1 MLYAY
6 IKIITT
12 DNVRYPEKRRQR
24 KGKHLTTRIK
34 LVNPDHVK
42 KTDVVQ
48 DLQKNE
54 MIVEKV
60 SGLINGVR

>member
-1 MLYAY
+1 MVYMLYAY

-12 DNVRYPEKRRQR
+12 DNVRYKEKRRQR
-24 KGKHLTTRIK
+24 KGKHVTTRIK

-48 DLQKNE
+48 DL
-54 MIVEKV
+54 
-60 SGLINGVR
+60 